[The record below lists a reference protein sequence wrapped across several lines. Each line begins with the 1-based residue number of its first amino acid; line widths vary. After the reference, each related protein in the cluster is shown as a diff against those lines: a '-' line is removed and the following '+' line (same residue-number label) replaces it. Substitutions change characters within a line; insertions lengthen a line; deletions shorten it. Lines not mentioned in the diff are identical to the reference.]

1 MFLKLFFSLWFN
13 ISKTSKLFPVFVKKA
28 NFFVV
33 SDHKTKQEV
42 ETLKNMDPKK
52 SLSFRDIRFE
62 NKEL

>member
-1 MFLKLFFSLWFN
+1 LWFN